1 MPISRREIVKADVF
15 PGAARGRLPDA
26 AMRQIIVRY
35 FDTIADR

>member
-1 MPISRREIVKADVF
+1 MPIPRGEIIEADVF

-26 AMRQIIVRY
+26 ALHPAIVRY